1 MFFLLSFS
9 NLQKSTRTSFWNQ
22 NTQKDFQNPPEM
34 DPRGPQKQYF
44 PGFLEF
50 FISMPLC
57 AIIAVFACPGASSS
71 FQDAATKTT
80 GDVLSA
86 KTVPTLL
93 FCNFFQK
100 MSQNGFP
107 EGVPGKVR
115 EPLFRN
121 LFQSCLL
128 RGLPGNPGSLKCSP
142 RVSKRGPRTAKTK
155 PRGCQNAPECPIGR
169 ITF

>member
-1 MFFLLSFS
+1 MFFLLAFS
-9 NLQKSTRTSFWNQ
+9 NLQKSTRTSFWEPEYPKRLPKPSRNG
-22 NTQKDFQNPPEM
+22 PPGTSKTIFS
-34 DPRGPQKQYF
+34 RI
-44 PGFLEF
+44 PGILHF
-50 FISMPLC
+50 
-57 AIIAVFACPGASSS
+57 
-71 FQDAATKTT
+71 DATLSYNCCFCLSRCFKFVSRRCKKTT

-107 EGVPGKVR
+107 EGVPGRVR

-128 RGLPGNPGSLKCSP
+128 RGLPGGPGSVKCSP
-142 RVSKRGPRTAKTK
+142 RVSKRGPGTAKTK
-155 PRGCQNAPECPIGR
+155 PRGCQNAPGCAIGR